1 MTTPKASL
9 PPGLMIRFAKGLW
22 TSLWQRMMAQMAP
35 RSQAGDY
42 QRPTSQFRHRLSA
55 AGPHAPAPHRY
66 SLILGYGCPW
76 AHRTLLVRALKGLE
90 EVISLV
96 VVAPCPDQGSWAFV
110 SPFRGCGTLPE
121 LYRQAQPGYTGRATV
136 PVLWDRQRAALV
148 NNESAEIIE
157 LLNESWNEFA
167 RHPELD
173 LYPPHLRTAID
184 DWSDR
189 LYETVNNGVYRCGFA
204 QTQAAYDRA
213 CADLFTTLDQLET
226 TLSQQPYLCG
236 DSITLAD
243 VRLFP
248 TLFRFD
254 AVYYGLFKCNRRR
267 LQDYAALSRYLARIY
282 HLPGIA
288 ATGDLAVVKRDYY
301 GNLFPLNP
309 GGIIPAGPELSWN
322 LANSPEAQE
331 ESFTL

>member
-1 MTTPKASL
+1 M
-9 PPGLMIRFAKGLW
+9 
-22 TSLWQRMMAQMAP
+22 
-35 RSQAGDY
+35 
-42 QRPTSQFRHRLSA
+42 
-55 AGPHAPAPHRY
+55 
-66 SLILGYGCPW
+66 
-76 AHRTLLVRALKGLE
+76 V
-90 EVISLV
+90 SLV
-96 VVAPCPDQGSWAFV
+96 VVEPCPDQGSWAFV

-148 NNESAEIIE
+148 NNESADIIE
-157 LLNESWNEFA
+157 ILNESWNEFA
-167 RHPELD
+167 RHPEVD
-173 LYPPHLRTAID
+173 LYPAHLRATID

-213 CADLFTTLDQLET
+213 CADLFDTLDHLEL
-226 TLSQQPYLCG
+226 TLSPQPYLCG
-236 DSITLAD
+236 DNITLAD

-267 LQDYAALSRYLARIY
+267 LQDYTALSRYLGRIY
-282 HLPGIA
+282 RLPGVA
-288 ATGDLAVVKRDYY
+288 ATCDLAAVKRDYY

-309 GGIIPAGPELSWN
+309 GGIIPAGPDLPWYT
-322 LANSPEAQE
+322 AQD
-331 ESFTL
+331 